1 MVGTVVIP
9 SVGLVA
15 ADLLMA
21 GLLMLALLVAGDDAI
36 SVTETFFFFL
46 KMQNCY
52 NIRILSFATLQ

>member
-36 SVTETFFFFL
+36 SVT
-46 KMQNCY
+46 
-52 NIRILSFATLQ
+52 